1 MHVENKEQAMH
12 LTTINE
18 TRIYGFRFSSL
29 EQAMSFADHTVKPQ
43 RIVLGDHHAHRP
55 TNEIAASK
63 DATLLR
69 GSWENE

>member
-1 MHVENKEQAMH
+1 MHVESKEQAMH

-43 RIVLGDHHAHRP
+43 RIVLGDHPQFWVVRP
-55 TNEIAASK
+55 V
-63 DATLLR
+63 DAERLVRAGYEYAL
-69 GSWENE
+69 